1 MKKRD
6 YQLDFY
12 GSCDRVRDRTS
23 RMEIANKIRF
33 VLDEI
38 LRLDTHS
45 YVCLD
50 IGCSSGVVS
59 AAMAPRFT
67 RMVGLDIDRSAL
79 SEIEPGHD
87 KKSAFLLGDA
97 MQLPL
102 QGKAFDMIFCLQVYE
117 HVPDDERMMSEIFR
131 VLKPGG
137 YVIFSGPNR
146 LYPIEPHYF
155 LPFLH
160 WLPAKLADRY
170 LRVTGKGSSYY
181 ERSRSYWGL
190 RHLVRD
196 FNMKDISL
204 EIIRFR
210 MRTKL
215 PPRMGRVLEHT
226 IYWLLKPAIL
236 LLPNFNWILRKDPQD
251 TAEGA

>member
-6 YQLDFY
+6 YQLGFF

-23 RMEIANKIRF
+23 RMKIANKVRF

-38 LRLDTHS
+38 LGLDTHS
-45 YVCLD
+45 YTCLD
-50 IGCSSGVVS
+50 IGCSSGIVS
-59 AAMAPRFT
+59 TAMAPRFT
-67 RMVGLDIDRSAL
+67 SMVGLDIDKLAL
-79 SEIEPGHD
+79 SDIEPAHD
-87 KKSAFLLGDA
+87 QKSVFLLGDA
-97 MQLPL
+97 MQMPL
-102 QGKAFDMIFCLQVYE
+102 KEETFDMIFCLQVYE

-146 LYPIEPHYF
+146 LFPIEPHYF

-190 RHLVRD
+190 RRLVRD

-204 EIIRFR
+204 EIVRFR

-215 PPRMGRVLEHT
+215 PQRMGRIIELT

-236 LLPNFNWILRKDPQD
+236 LLPNYNWILRK
-251 TAEGA
+251 

>member
-1 MKKRD
+1 MKQRD

-12 GSCDRVRDRTS
+12 GSCDRVRDYTS
-23 RMEIANKIRF
+23 RMKIANKIQF

-38 LRLDTHS
+38 LGLDTHS
-45 YVCLD
+45 YACLD

-59 AAMAPRFT
+59 TAIAPRFS
-67 RMVGLDIDRSAL
+67 RMVGLDIDKLAL
-79 SEIEPGHD
+79 AEIEPGYD
-87 KKSAFLLGDA
+87 QKSVFLQGDA
-97 MQLPL
+97 MQMPFHGETL
-102 QGKAFDMIFCLQVYE
+102 DMIFCLQVYE

-146 LYPIEPHYF
+146 LFPIEPHYF

-190 RHLVRD
+190 RRLVRD

-204 EIIRFR
+204 EIVRFR

-215 PPRMGRVLEHT
+215 PQRMGGILEHT

-236 LLPNFNWILRKDPQD
+236 LLPNYNWILRK
-251 TAEGA
+251 